1 MKLTDRMQRWGL
13 LMGLLCLMLAAVL
26 VLPQVIGVEAA
37 ETPTTT
43 DVVSSNNSSTYGDL
57 VTFTATVNNS
67 SATGTVI
74 FTSNVSGSLNTSTLN
89 GTGVATYTTTAT
101 QLSAGI
107 HIITA
112 NYSGDGNYST
122 STGTL
127 SGNQTVTA
135 KTLTVIGITASGKI
149 YDGNTS
155 ATLNTGESGL
165 VGVVVGDFVTL
176 NISAAVGTFDNMS
189 VGTGKTVNIS
199 GLTLGAAAA
208 GNYTLPT
215 PQFATTANITTKAI
229 EVTPTA
235 GLNKVYG
242 AADPTF
248 TYTNTSLVGSDTFT
262 GNLSRVAGTAV
273 GTYNITIG
281 TLSAGANY
289 SVTLNT
295 TTVTFA
301 ITTKPITVTPDAG
314 LNKAYGTTA
323 DPTFTYTNTSLVGSD
338 TFTGNLSRDAGETIG
353 TYNIT
358 IGDLSAGANYSVT
371 LNTTTVTFAIT
382 AKAITVTPDAGLNKV
397 YGAADPTFTYTNTSL
412 VGSDTFTGNLSR
424 VAGTAVGTYN
434 ITLGTLT
441 AGANYSVTLNTT
453 PVTFAITTK
462 AITVTPDA
470 GQTKAYG
477 ASDPTFTYTNTS
489 LVGSDTFTGNLSRVA
504 GETIGT
510 YNITLGTLT
519 AGANYSVTLN
529 TTPVTFAITTKAI
542 TVTGI
547 TASTKVYDGN
557 TSATLNTGEK
567 GLVGVVVGDAVT
579 LNISAAVGTFD
590 NMSVGTGKT
599 VNVSGL
605 TLGGADAGNY
615 ILPTPQFTTTANI
628 TTKPITVTPDAGL
641 NKVYGAA
648 DPTFTYTNTSLVGS
662 DTFTGNLSRVAGET
676 IGTYNITIGDL
687 SAGANYSV
695 TFNATPVTFAITTK
709 TLTVTATG
717 PSKIYGTALTAGTSA
732 TNFTAVGNVSG
743 ESVTNVTLTPD
754 AAGLLATTAA
764 LATYNV
770 TPSLAMGT
778 GGFLASNYNITYTN
792 FSGTVSKKALTVTAD
807 NKSKVDGTANPD
819 FTATATGLVG
829 TDNLSSLS
837 LGYTLNTTATTI
849 SPAGTY
855 NITITGGAASTANYS
870 PITYVNG
877 SLTVT
882 SGGGTGGGGG
892 GGGSSVEN
900 WEICVLGQCDK
911 TEVNSLGKIMDEFR
925 ASSTDRD
932 ISVYIAEYTKMK
944 GADGK
949 RLAGINIEEIDTPP
963 APPAGY
969 VVLKA
974 FDFNPD
980 GATFDPG
987 IQITITFD
995 PSQVAPGETVVIA
1008 YYNETTGEWQ
1018 FIEGTVTEDGQA
1030 VFVIEHCS
1038 IFGVLASVVPA
1049 LQPTPTA
1056 APAVTPSGGGLGAG
1070 ALIGIVIGVLVVL
1083 ALAVYFI
1090 LGKKFGWRKA
1100 GGQNP

>member
-1 MKLTDRMQRWGL
+1 
-13 LMGLLCLMLAAVL
+13 
-26 VLPQVIGVEAA
+26 
-37 ETPTTT
+37 
-43 DVVSSNNSSTYGDL
+43 
-57 VTFTATVNNS
+57 
-67 SATGTVI
+67 
-74 FTSNVSGSLNTSTLN
+74 
-89 GTGVATYTTTAT
+89 
-101 QLSAGI
+101 
-107 HIITA
+107 
-112 NYSGDGNYST
+112 
-122 STGTL
+122 
-127 SGNQTVTA
+127 
-135 KTLTVIGITASGKI
+135 
-149 YDGNTS
+149 
-155 ATLNTGESGL
+155 
-165 VGVVVGDFVTL
+165 
-176 NISAAVGTFDNMS
+176 
-189 VGTGKTVNIS
+189 
-199 GLTLGAAAA
+199 
-208 GNYTLPT
+208 
-215 PQFATTANITTKAI
+215 
-229 EVTPTA
+229 
-235 GLNKVYG
+235 
-242 AADPTF
+242 
-248 TYTNTSLVGSDTFT
+248 
-262 GNLSRVAGTAV
+262 
-273 GTYNITIG
+273 
-281 TLSAGANY
+281 
-289 SVTLNT
+289 
-295 TTVTFA
+295 
-301 ITTKPITVTPDAG
+301 
-314 LNKAYGTTA
+314 
-323 DPTFTYTNTSLVGSD
+323 
-338 TFTGNLSRDAGETIG
+338 
-353 TYNIT
+353 
-358 IGDLSAGANYSVT
+358 
-371 LNTTTVTFAIT
+371 
-382 AKAITVTPDAGLNKV
+382 
-397 YGAADPTFTYTNTSL
+397 
-412 VGSDTFTGNLSR
+412 
-424 VAGTAVGTYN
+424 
-434 ITLGTLT
+434 
-441 AGANYSVTLNTT
+441 
-453 PVTFAITTK
+453 
-462 AITVTPDA
+462 
-470 GQTKAYG
+470 
-477 ASDPTFTYTNTS
+477 
-489 LVGSDTFTGNLSRVA
+489 
-504 GETIGT
+504 
-510 YNITLGTLT
+510 
-519 AGANYSVTLN
+519 
-529 TTPVTFAITTKAI
+529 
-542 TVTGI
+542 
-547 TASTKVYDGN
+547 
-557 TSATLNTGEK
+557 
-567 GLVGVVVGDAVT
+567 
-579 LNISAAVGTFD
+579 
-590 NMSVGTGKT
+590 
-599 VNVSGL
+599 
-605 TLGGADAGNY
+605 
-615 ILPTPQFTTTANI
+615 
-628 TTKPITVTPDAGL
+628 
-641 NKVYGAA
+641 
-648 DPTFTYTNTSLVGS
+648 LVGS

>member
-1 MKLTDRMQRWGL
+1 MSLTDRMQRWVL

-26 VLPQVIGVEAA
+26 VLPQVIGGRAWAA
-37 ETPTTT
+37 GVDTTT
-43 DVVSSNNSSTYGDL
+43 TVGSSNNSSTYGDL

-67 SATGTVI
+67 SATGNVQFYDGLTLLGTN
-74 FTSNVSGSLNTSTLN
+74 FSLSSGNATWAMSTLNVSGSPHT
-89 GTGVATYTTTAT
+89 
-101 QLSAGI
+101 
-107 HIITA
+107 ITA
-112 NYSGDGNYST
+112 IYSGDLTFLG

-135 KTLTVIGITASGKI
+135 K
-149 YDGNTS
+149 
-155 ATLNTGESGL
+155 
-165 VGVVVGDFVTL
+165 
-176 NISAAVGTFDNMS
+176 
-189 VGTGKTVNIS
+189 
-199 GLTLGAAAA
+199 
-208 GNYTLPT
+208 
-215 PQFATTANITTKAI
+215 AI
-229 EVTPTA
+229 EVTPNASQT
-235 GLNKVYG
+235 KVYG
-242 AADPTF
+242 ETDPTF

-262 GNLSRVAGTAV
+262 GLLNRSTGEAV
-273 GTYNITIG
+273 GTTYAIG
-281 TLSAGANY
+281 LGNLSAGTNY

-295 TTVTFA
+295 TTVNF
-301 ITTKPITVTPDAG
+301 
-314 LNKAYGTTA
+314 
-323 DPTFTYTNTSLVGSD
+323 S
-338 TFTGNLSRDAGETIG
+338 
-353 TYNIT
+353 
-358 IGDLSAGANYSVT
+358 
-371 LNTTTVTFAIT
+371 
-382 AKAITVTPDAGLNKV
+382 
-397 YGAADPTFTYTNTSL
+397 
-412 VGSDTFTGNLSR
+412 
-424 VAGTAVGTYN
+424 
-434 ITLGTLT
+434 
-441 AGANYSVTLNTT
+441 
-453 PVTFAITTK
+453 ITTK

-477 ASDPTFTYTNTS
+477 AS
-489 LVGSDTFTGNLSRVA
+489 
-504 GETIGT
+504 
-510 YNITLGTLT
+510 
-519 AGANYSVTLN
+519 
-529 TTPVTFAITTKAI
+529 
-542 TVTGI
+542 
-547 TASTKVYDGN
+547 
-557 TSATLNTGEK
+557 
-567 GLVGVVVGDAVT
+567 
-579 LNISAAVGTFD
+579 
-590 NMSVGTGKT
+590 
-599 VNVSGL
+599 
-605 TLGGADAGNY
+605 
-615 ILPTPQFTTTANI
+615 
-628 TTKPITVTPDAGL
+628 
-641 NKVYGAA
+641 